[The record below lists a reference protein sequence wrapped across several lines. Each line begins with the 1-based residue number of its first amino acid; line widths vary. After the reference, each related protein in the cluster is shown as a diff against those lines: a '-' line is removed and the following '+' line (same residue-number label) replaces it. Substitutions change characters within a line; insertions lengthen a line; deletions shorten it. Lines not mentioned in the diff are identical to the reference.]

1 LSSYPYYELV
11 RGGVRMKINK
21 QKLSV
26 INVLILTVIFVIL
39 QQNTGLAD
47 HHSEHKEE
55 KHVEWQQLNKLA
67 EESLNLTNK
76 QEFAASR
83 KLINDLASRFL
94 TIETGKYL
102 ERIDQAHILL
112 ETILNAKEALNQV
125 DPLKGQA
132 NQKVLKMR
140 LALDAVSHKKQPLWI
155 NYYPVVAKDIDQLR
169 FALEQDKRDLFYHTI
184 NSQLAHFEMVRPA
197 LIISH
202 PQEIVEQLE
211 SQMKYINDHKS
222 ELWNNKDQ
230 TILMINQIDRQFK
243 LAFFQE
249 VENSM
254 QPFLLIIL
262 GIGTLIGSV
271 LSYVAWRKYKGETA
285 RKTVVWRKHQ

>member
-1 LSSYPYYELV
+1 
-11 RGGVRMKINK
+11 MKTNK
-21 QKLSV
+21 QKLTV
-26 INVLILTVIFVIL
+26 INVLILTIIFIIL
-39 QQNTGLAD
+39 QQKTGLAD
-47 HHSEHKEE
+47 HQPQHREE
-55 KHVEWQQLNKLA
+55 KQVEWQQLNKLA
-67 EESLNLTNK
+67 EESLYLTNK

-83 KLINDLASRFL
+83 KLINDLATRFL
-94 TIETGKYL
+94 AIETGKYL
-102 ERIDQAHILL
+102 ERLDQAHILL
-112 ETILNAKEALNQV
+112 ETILQAKEALNQV

-132 NQKVLKMR
+132 VQKVLKMR

-155 NYYPVVAKDIDQLR
+155 NYYPTVAQDIDQLR
-169 FALEQDKRDLFYHTI
+169 FALEQDKRDLFYRTI

-202 PQEIVEQLE
+202 PQEVVVQLE
-211 SQMKYINDHKS
+211 SQLRYINNNKS

-230 TILMINQIDRQFK
+230 TVLMINQIERQLK
-243 LAFFQE
+243 VAFFQE
-249 VENSM
+249 VDNSV
-254 QPFLLIIL
+254 QSFLLIIL

>member
-1 LSSYPYYELV
+1 
-11 RGGVRMKINK
+11 MKTNK
-21 QKLSV
+21 LKLTV

-47 HHSEHKEE
+47 HKPKHREE
-55 KHVEWQQLNKLA
+55 KQVEWQQLNKLA
-67 EESLNLTNK
+67 EESLYLTNK

-83 KLINDLASRFL
+83 KLISDLATRFL
-94 TIETGKYL
+94 ALETGKYL
-102 ERIDQAHILL
+102 ERLDQAHILL
-112 ETILNAKEALNQV
+112 ETILQAKEALNQV

-132 NQKVLKMR
+132 VQKVLKMR

-155 NYYPVVAKDIDQLR
+155 NYYPTVAKDIDQLR
-169 FALEQDKRDLFYHTI
+169 FALEQDKRDLFYRTI
-184 NSQLAHFEMVRPA
+184 NSLSAHFEMVRPA

-202 PQEIVEQLE
+202 PQEVVVQLE
-211 SQMKYINDHKS
+211 SQMRYINDHKS

-230 TILMINQIDRQFK
+230 SVQMINQIDRQFK
-243 LAFFQE
+243 IAFFQE
-249 VENSM
+249 VDNSI
-254 QPFLLIIL
+254 QSFLLIIL